1 MTFPG
6 WEVTTRHVLASFLL
20 HVRYGVMC
28 LIIHVKAGGVL
39 DNPRLGWA
47 QHGKML
53 PVWGGRAWHAKA
65 ARTLCSFTLK
75 RQIQIN
81 EKELG

>member
-28 LIIHVKAGGVL
+28 LIIHVRAGGGL
-39 DNPRLGWA
+39 GQPSSRLGSAWQDA
-47 QHGKML
+47 ACL
-53 PVWGGRAWHAKA
+53 GRKSVACKGSKDFVFLYVKKA
-65 ARTLCSFTLK
+65 NSD
-75 RQIQIN
+75 Q
-81 EKELG
+81 